1 VLFPINK
8 KSTQKEPQTWAQELR
23 NQGVP
28 GAILGNLQRNIV
40 TSHEGTIRAKK
51 AVACLLFISGRPM
64 EDIERVLTQF
74 GGVFGGAAGPIRAVA
89 ARTCD
94 MLRIAADIAEILHPS
109 LDLAERVGRLVVRL
123 DLGIEG
129 AAVEIGRLARGQL
142 SRSDYRKLVA
152 VGLTSALQLKT
163 ADEATLVECFDNDRL
178 KLKIV
183 REVADKMA
191 EQERR
196 RAGQKPAP
204 ILEPYVA

>member
-1 VLFPINK
+1 
-8 KSTQKEPQTWAQELR
+8 
-23 NQGVP
+23 
-28 GAILGNLQRNIV
+28 
-40 TSHEGTIRAKK
+40 
-51 AVACLLFISGRPM
+51 M
-64 EDIERVLTQF
+64 ENIERVLTQF
-74 GGVFGGAAGPIRAVA
+74 GGAFGGAADPVRAVA

-94 MLRIAADIAEILHPS
+94 MLRLAVDIAEILHPI

-123 DLGIEG
+123 DLGIEA

-152 VGLTSALQLKT
+152 VGLTSASQLKA
-163 ADEATLVECFDNDRL
+163 ADEATLVECFDDDRL

-183 REVADKMA
+183 HEVADKMA

-196 RAGQKPAP
+196 RAGQKPAS